1 MKLRKLVASIGA
13 AVVGS
18 AAIVAAGVSAAS
30 AATAPTGMTIIAAG
44 HTTTVAQS
52 TASSPETAQP
62 VKVCLENAE
71 TQCAD
76 VKDSS
81 NTANT
86 RVWLYH
92 NGNDD
97 KWLKV
102 LDTEC
107 IGAGLEDCYFLE
119 DAENTSLCLSA
130 TGSFGADIELRNCSD
145 TGAWFAHGDELGNGD
160 YGANGNLVANGDASK
175 DYLYANRTGNWSKWD
190 W

>member
-1 MKLRKLVASIGA
+1 MRVTGTASSFTANSSPAVSWKEICRFDVNWKGSSMKLRKLVASIGA

-44 HTTTVAQS
+44 DTTTVAQS

-130 TGSFGADIELRNCSD
+130 TGSF
-145 TGAWFAHGDELGNGD
+145 
-160 YGANGNLVANGDASK
+160 
-175 DYLYANRTGNWSKWD
+175 
-190 W
+190 